1 MDNRKRRSTEY
12 NRISSASS
20 KNGPFPI
27 AFLPNNFLLEFL
39 EHSTWR
45 ASITRDHPCI
55 SLCTFPKSSSFP
67 SNRHASHSN
76 VEWRGELVE
85 SFDSSFPLFLQIVRA
100 YVLLK
105 PFGRITRIFER
116 KTELVR
122 WARFRETKNF
132 THVSS
137 SEGTRSLDKLKRN
150 STKTGCIG
158 MLW

>member
-45 ASITRDHPCI
+45 ASITRDHPCT

-76 VEWRGELVE
+76 VEWRGETGR
-85 SFDSSFPLFLQIVRA
+85 IVRL
-100 YVLLK
+100 VFSIISSNRSRLCSLK
-105 PFGRITRIFER
+105 TFRPYHSYIWEKDRTRTMGKISWDKEFHTRLVFRRYKVFG
-116 KTELVR
+116 
-122 WARFRETKNF
+122 
-132 THVSS
+132 
-137 SEGTRSLDKLKRN
+137 
-150 STKTGCIG
+150 
-158 MLW
+158 